1 MAALLRPVTISTS
14 GSPARAASST
24 MYCSAGRSTTGS
36 SSFGTALV
44 AGRNR
49 VPMPATGMTAF
60 RADRAGW
67 SAVGMPGSLASL
79 RSVLPDPEAVAAKAE
94 LRLRLLTRRTERS
107 DTDRAA
113 AADAVTRALLAELTG
128 AGTVAAFVPDPIEPG
143 AGRLPAALAELDARL
158 LLPVV
163 PDTGRELRW
172 AEHTG
177 PLAPGRFGLMEPV

>member
-36 SSFGTALV
+36 SSFGTAL
-44 AGRNR
+44 G
-49 VPMPATGMTAF
+49 
-60 RADRAGW
+60 ADRAGW

-143 AGRLPAALAELDARL
+143 AGRLPEALAELDARL

-172 AEHTG
+172 A
-177 PLAPGRFGLMEPV
+177 